1 MSNEIQPITTSEAE
15 VVLYQPDDNIK
26 LDVRISNDTVWLTRQ
41 QMATLFGR
49 DVKTIG
55 KHINNALREELA
67 VSVVAKNAITAPS
80 APTDAKNATLRTAN
94 PTVAKFA
101 IVQFEGNRQVERDV
115 EHYSLDMILSV
126 GYRVHSPQGILFR
139 AWANSVLKQYLLQ
152 GYAINHQLI
161 ALQQHVDDRLLRIE
175 DRLQQNEEKVAFLVH
190 THQQPQEEL
199 FATGCMWDAY
209 SFIANLIRTAKEQVI
224 LIDNYCDDKTLT
236 LLDQRAKDVKA
247 TIHTTYNKKFNDAL
261 EAHNSQQTPIQ
272 SIQLPH
278 KIHDRFLIIDQQVY
292 LLGNSL
298 KDMGHTL
305 SAAILTGFT
314 PEEVLSKLK

>member
-1 MSNEIQPITTSEAE
+1 MTNEILPITISDGEII
-15 VVLYQPDDNIK
+15 LYQPDENISLEVK
-26 LDVRISNDTVWLTRQ
+26 LDTIHETVWLTQ
-41 QMATLFGR
+41 QQIADLFGTKR
-49 DVKTIG
+49 P
-55 KHINNALREELA
+55 
-67 VSVVAKNAITAPS
+67 AITKHLSNIFKSGELVQDSVSSILEHTA
-80 APTDAKNATLRTAN
+80 ADGKTYKTQFYNLDA
-94 PTVAKFA
+94 
-101 IVQFEGNRQVERDV
+101 I
-115 EHYSLDMILSV
+115 ISV
-126 GYRVHSPQGILFR
+126 GYRV
-139 AWANSVLKQYLLQ
+139 NSVNATAFRRWATNVLRQHLLQ
-152 GYAINHQLI
+152 GYSVNHQLI

-175 DRLQQNEEKVAFLVH
+175 DRLQQNEEQVAFLVH

-209 SFIANLIRTAKEQVI
+209 SFIANLIRSAKEQVI
-224 LIDNYCDDKTLT
+224 LIDNYCNDKTLT

-247 TIHTTYNKKFNDAL
+247 TIHTTYNNKFKDAL
-261 EAHNSQQTPIQ
+261 DAHNSQQSPID

>member
-1 MSNEIQPITTSEAE
+1 MYEYIQDNMANEIQPITTSEGE
-15 VVLYQPDDNIK
+15 IVLYQPDENIN
-26 LDVRISNDTVWLTRQ
+26 LEVRLENETVWLTTA
-41 QMATLFGR
+41 QMSQLFNREDSNIRRHIIKIFNDGELSKENNVHFLHVNGVKKPVPFYNL
-49 DVKTIG
+49 DVI
-55 KHINNALREELA
+55 I
-67 VSVVAKNAITAPS
+67 
-80 APTDAKNATLRTAN
+80 
-94 PTVAKFA
+94 
-101 IVQFEGNRQVERDV
+101 
-115 EHYSLDMILSV
+115 SV
-126 GYRVHSPQGILFR
+126 GYRVHSPQGIAFR
-139 AWANSVLKQYLLQ
+139 QWATRIIKQYLLQ

-209 SFIANLIRTAKEQVI
+209 SFIANLIRSAKEQVI

-236 LLDQRAKDVKA
+236 LLDQRAVDVKA
-247 TIHTTYNKKFNDAL
+247 TIHTTYNKKYNDAL
-261 EAHNSQQTPIQ
+261 EAHNSQQSPIQ

-314 PEEVLSKLK
+314 PEEVLAKLK

>member
-1 MSNEIQPITTSEAE
+1 MPNDIIPVKPSEGEI
-15 VVLYQPDDNIK
+15 VLYQPNENISLEVK
-26 LDVRISNDTVWLTRQ
+26 LDAAHETVWLTQ
-41 QMATLFGR
+41 QQIADLFG
-49 DVKTIG
+49 VKQPAISKHLNNIFKSGELDQASVHSILEYTAADG
-55 KHINNALREELA
+55 KTYKTQFYNL
-67 VSVVAKNAITAPS
+67 
-80 APTDAKNATLRTAN
+80 DA
-94 PTVAKFA
+94 F
-101 IVQFEGNRQVERDV
+101 I
-115 EHYSLDMILSV
+115 SV
-126 GYRVHSPQGILFR
+126 GYRVNSLNATAFR
-139 AWANSVLKQYLLQ
+139 RWATSVLRDHLLK
-152 GYAINHQLI
+152 GYSINHQLI

-175 DRLQQNEEKVAFLVH
+175 DRLQQNEEQVAFLVH

-209 SFIANLIRTAKEQVI
+209 SFIANLIRSAKEQVI

-236 LLDQRAKDVKA
+236 LLDQRAADVKA
-247 TIHTTYNKKFNDAL
+247 TIHTTYNNKYNEAL
-261 EAHNSQQTPIQ
+261 KAHNSQQTPIQ

-314 PEEVLSKLK
+314 PEEVLTKLK

>member
-1 MSNEIQPITTSEAE
+1 MSTLTNMANEIQPITTSEGE
-15 VVLYQPDDNIK
+15 IVLYQPDENTR
-26 LDVRISNDTVWLTRQ
+26 LEVQLEADTVWLSQ
-41 QMATLFGR
+41 AQICELFQK
-49 DVKTIG
+49 VKSTISY
-55 KHINNALREELA
+55 HINNIFKEGELDEK
-67 VSVVAKNAITAPS
+67 VVVRKSRTTTKHGAIPGKTQ
-80 APTDAKNATLRTAN
+80 DDEVNLYN
-94 PTVAKFA
+94 L
-101 IVQFEGNRQVERDV
+101 DV
-115 EHYSLDMILSV
+115 IISV
-126 GYRVHSPQGILFR
+126 GYRVKSPRGTQFR
-139 AWANSVLKQYLLQ
+139 IWATSVLRQYLLQ

-190 THQQPQEEL
+190 THQQPQEQL

-236 LLDQRAKDVKA
+236 LLDQRAVDVKA
-247 TIHTTYNKKFNDAL
+247 TIHTTYNKKYNDAL
-261 EAHNSQQTPIQ
+261 DAHNRQQAPIQ

-314 PEEVLSKLK
+314 PEEVLSKL

>member
-1 MSNEIQPITTSEAE
+1 MVKVKPFAAIRPPKALGKEVSARPYDVMNSEEAKSEAE
-15 VVLYQPDDNIK
+15 RIK
-26 LDVRISNDTVWLTRQ
+26 VNMKDETVWLNAE
-41 QMATLFGR
+41 QMSKLFDR
-49 DVKTIG
+49 DSKTIR
-55 KHINNALREELA
+55 KHINNALKEECDN
-67 VSVVAKNAITAPS
+67 SVVAKFATTAS
-80 APTDAKNATLRTAN
+80 DGKVYQT
-94 PTVAKFA
+94 
-101 IVQFEGNRQVERDV
+101 

-139 AWANSVLKQYLLQ
+139 AWANSVLKQYLLN

-236 LLDQRAKDVKA
+236 LLDQRAVDVKA
-247 TIHTTYNKKFNDAL
+247 TIHTTYNKKYNDAL
-261 EAHNSQQTPIQ
+261 EAHNSQQAPIQ

-305 SAAILTGFT
+305 SAAILTGFA
-314 PEEVLSKLK
+314 PDEVLSKLK

>member
-1 MSNEIQPITTSEAE
+1 MANEIQPINTSEGE
-15 VVLYQPDDNIK
+15 IVLYQPDENISLEVK
-26 LDVRISNDTVWLTRQ
+26 LDAAHETVWLTQ
-41 QMATLFGR
+41 QQIADLFG
-49 DVKTIG
+49 VKQPAIS
-55 KHINNALREELA
+55 KHLNNIFKSGELDQ
-67 VSVVAKNAITAPS
+67 VSVHSILEYTAADGKKYKTQFYNLDAI
-80 APTDAKNATLRTAN
+80 
-94 PTVAKFA
+94 
-101 IVQFEGNRQVERDV
+101 I
-115 EHYSLDMILSV
+115 SV
-126 GYRVHSPQGILFR
+126 GYRV
-139 AWANSVLKQYLLQ
+139 NSVNATAFRRWATNVLRQYLLQ
-152 GYAINHQLI
+152 GYAVNRQLI

-175 DRLQQNEEKVAFLVH
+175 DRLQQNEEQVAFLVH

-209 SFIANLIRTAKEQVI
+209 SYIANLIRSAKEQVI

-236 LLDQRAKDVKA
+236 LLDQRTENVKA
-247 TIHTTYNKKFNDAL
+247 TIHTTYNKKYNDAL
-261 EAHNSQQTPIQ
+261 EVHNSQQPPIQ

-314 PEEVLSKLK
+314 PDEILSKLK

>member
-1 MSNEIQPITTSEAE
+1 MANKALPISSSDGEI
-15 VVLYQPDDNIK
+15 VLYQPDENISLEVK
-26 LDVRISNDTVWLTRQ
+26 LEQETVWLSQT
-41 QMATLFGR
+41 QMVELFQTTKQN
-49 DVKTIG
+49 VSL
-55 KHINNALREELA
+55 HINKVFREGELSP
-67 VSVVAKNAITAPS
+67 VS
-80 APTDAKNATLRTAN
+80 
-94 PTVAKFA
+94 TVKEYLT
-101 IVQFEGNRQVERDV
+101 VQKEGNRTVQRKVTYYNLDV
-115 EHYSLDMILSV
+115 IISV
-126 GYRVHSPQGILFR
+126 GYRVKSQRGTQFR
-139 AWANSVLKQYLLQ
+139 IWATNVLRQYLLK
-152 GYAINHQLI
+152 GYSVNRQLI

-175 DRLQQNEEKVAFLVH
+175 DRLQQNEEQVAFLVH

-209 SFIANLIRTAKEQVI
+209 SFISNLIRSAKEQVI
-224 LIDNYCDDKTLT
+224 LVDNYCNDKTLT

-247 TIHTTYNKKFNDAL
+247 TIHTTYNSKFRDAL
-261 EAHNSQQTPIQ
+261 DAHNSQQSPIV

-314 PEEVLSKLK
+314 AEEVLTKLK

>member
-1 MSNEIQPITTSEAE
+1 MANEILPITEAE

-26 LDVRISNDTVWLTRQ
+26 LDVRICNDTVWLTRQ

-67 VSVVAKNAITAPS
+67 VSVVAKNAITAPNATTIS
-80 APTDAKNATLRTAN
+80 KNATLRTDN
-94 PTVAKFA
+94 SVVAKFA
-101 IVQFEGNRQVERDV
+101 TTASDGKVYQT

-139 AWANSVLKQYLLQ
+139 AWANSVLKQYLLN
-152 GYAINHQLI
+152 GYAVNHQLI
-161 ALQQHVDDRLLRIE
+161 SLQQHVDDRLLRIE
-175 DRLQQNEEKVAFLVH
+175 DRLQQNEEQVAFLVH

-209 SFIANLIRTAKEQVI
+209 SYIANLIRSAKEQVI
-224 LIDNYCDDKTLT
+224 LIDNYCNDKTLT
-236 LLDQRAKDVKA
+236 LLDQREKKVKA
-247 TIHTTYNKKFNDAL
+247 TIHTTYNKEFNDAL
-261 EAHNSQQTPIQ
+261 NAHNSQLSPIH
-272 SIQLPH
+272 SIQLSH

-314 PEEVLSKLK
+314 PKEVLSKLK

>member
-1 MSNEIQPITTSEAE
+1 MANEIQPINTSEGE
-15 VVLYQPDDNIK
+15 IVLYQPDENISLEVK
-26 LDVRISNDTVWLTRQ
+26 LDAAHETVWLTQ
-41 QMATLFGR
+41 QQIADLFG
-49 DVKTIG
+49 VKQPAIS
-55 KHINNALREELA
+55 KHLNNIFKSGELDQ
-67 VSVVAKNAITAPS
+67 VSVHSILEYTAADGKKYKTQFYNLDAI
-80 APTDAKNATLRTAN
+80 
-94 PTVAKFA
+94 
-101 IVQFEGNRQVERDV
+101 I
-115 EHYSLDMILSV
+115 SV
-126 GYRVHSPQGILFR
+126 GYRV
-139 AWANSVLKQYLLQ
+139 NSVNATAFRRWATSVLRQYLLQ
-152 GYAINHQLI
+152 GYAVNRQLI

-175 DRLQQNEEKVAFLVH
+175 DRLQQNEEQVAFLVH

-209 SFIANLIRTAKEQVI
+209 SYIANLIRSAKEQVI

-236 LLDQRAKDVKA
+236 LLDQRTENVKA
-247 TIHTTYNKKFNDAL
+247 TIHTTYNKKYNDAL
-261 EAHNSQQTPIQ
+261 EVHNSQQTPIQ

>member
-1 MSNEIQPITTSEAE
+1 MANEILPITEAE

-26 LDVRISNDTVWLTRQ
+26 LDVRICNDTVWLTRQ

-67 VSVVAKNAITAPS
+67 VSVVAKNAITAPNAS
-80 APTDAKNATLRTAN
+80 TISKNATLRTDN
-94 PTVAKFA
+94 SVVAKFA
-101 IVQFEGNRQVERDV
+101 TTASDGKVYQT

-139 AWANSVLKQYLLQ
+139 AWANSVLKQYLLN

-236 LLDQRAKDVKA
+236 LLDQREKDVKA
-247 TIHTTYNKKFNDAL
+247 TIHTTYNKKYNDAL
-261 EAHNSQQTPIQ
+261 ETHNSQQAPIQ